1 VTSLKTGHYKSET
14 SLYGVAAD
22 PGSLSCKVF
31 AFDGFGHYA
40 LASCRARTIWGSHL
54 LPKILECLALIFLA
68 SAILDARVGGQSTN
82 TAAAS
87 QVSAP
92 STYPKSV
99 DALKRQLE
107 DLFGAVKAGDA
118 AKSAAHLENF
128 AIPNHQEWFVKTF
141 GPMEGARFDA
151 KYTELRP
158 TGLEA
163 LQKRV
168 DEAVKSGRTEIEVSV
183 VEKPA
188 DTKMRLP
195 QEVIKAM
202 AQPNAIYLAS
212 DRKGA
217 DDKSPYSLGDF
228 VYVDGAFRVLDWRV
242 MQALSTAPR
251 LRVTIGGNVQREKL
265 VSKVEP
271 VYPREAIDNKIEGT
285 VVLHV
290 VLGTEGNV
298 VRIEVASGHPLL
310 VQAATDA
317 VRQWRYRPTLLNGEA
332 VEVDTQI
339 NVIFSLRP

>member
-1 VTSLKTGHYKSET
+1 MEPAALPWAQGFVDAEALHLTCLDLCS
-14 SLYGVAAD
+14 GVLRGWHD
-22 PGSLSCKVF
+22 W
-31 AFDGFGHYA
+31 GF
-40 LASCRARTIWGSHL
+40 HL
-54 LPKILECLALIFLA
+54 RPKILKCLALIFLA
-68 SAILDARVGGQSTN
+68 SGNFHVRVGAQSTK
-82 TAAAS
+82 A
-87 QVSAP
+87 SAP
-92 STYPKSV
+92 RMYPKSTEG
-99 DALKRQLE
+99 LKTQLE
-107 DLFGAVKAGDA
+107 DLFAAVKAGDT
-118 AKSAAHLENF
+118 AKSSQYMQDF
-128 AIPNHQEWFVKTF
+128 AIPNHQQWFLTTF
-141 GPMEGARFDA
+141 GPMEGARFEA
-151 KYTELRP
+151 KYTQLQP

-168 DEAVKSGRTEIEVSV
+168 DDAVKSGRTQIEVSV
-183 VEKPA
+183 IEKPD

-251 LRVTIGGNVQREKL
+251 LRVTIGGNVQKAKL
-265 VSKVEP
+265 INKVDP
-271 VYPREAIDNKIEGT
+271 VYPDEARDKRIEGT
-285 VVLHV
+285 VALNV

-298 VRIEVASGHPLL
+298 VRIAVMSGHPLL

-317 VRQWRYRPTLLNGEA
+317 VRQWRYQPTLLNGEA

-339 NVIFSLRP
+339 NVTFALRP

>member
-1 VTSLKTGHYKSET
+1 MEVYL
-14 SLYGVAAD
+14 
-22 PGSLSCKVF
+22 
-31 AFDGFGHYA
+31 
-40 LASCRARTIWGSHL
+40 R
-54 LPKILECLALIFLA
+54 PKILECLALILLSGAILAVRARSQVA
-68 SAILDARVGGQSTN
+68 SAST
-82 TAAAS
+82 AS
-87 QVSAP
+87 EASAP
-92 STYPKSV
+92 STYPKSPV
-99 DALKRQLE
+99 GLKSQLE
-107 DLFGAVKAGDA
+107 DLFAAVKAGDT
-118 AKSAAHLENF
+118 AKSSQYMENF
-128 AIPNHQEWFVKTF
+128 AIPNHQEWFLKTF
-141 GPMEGARFDA
+141 GPIEGARFEA

-168 DEAVKSGRTEIEVSV
+168 DDAVKSGKTEIEVSV
-183 VEKPA
+183 IEKPE

-217 DDKSPYSLGDF
+217 DDKSAYSLGNF

-251 LRVTIGGNVQREKL
+251 LRVTIGGNVQKAKL
-265 VSKVEP
+265 INKVDP
-271 VYPREAIDNKIEGT
+271 VYPDEARDKRIEGT
-285 VVLHV
+285 VVLNV

-298 VRIEVASGHPLL
+298 VRIAVMSGHPLL
-310 VQAATDA
+310 VQPATDA
-317 VRQWRYRPTLLNGEA
+317 VRQWRYQPTLLNGEA